1 MCLLV
6 TANMIIIIRSRA
18 VLNNFFFIYKR
29 RIEFQ
34 CFLFVEHPFFHG
46 LIYVHEVNLRLS
58 LVMRKVAIFISS
70 LTTNVAQLRSITSQV
85 VADVVKTITGNN
97 NNYNNTTLLYFTI
110 TEQITPSTV
119 ALLNK
124 GDHKSNQMPKNE
136 PIFWLW

>member
-1 MCLLV
+1 
-6 TANMIIIIRSRA
+6 
-18 VLNNFFFIYKR
+18 
-29 RIEFQ
+29 
-34 CFLFVEHPFFHG
+34 
-46 LIYVHEVNLRLS
+46 
-58 LVMRKVAIFISS
+58 MRKVAIFISS